1 VTVKVERG
9 ERFASVVHKLYEHG
23 AIPHEKVFSLWARLW
38 RLDKKIHWGVYH
50 FELPMTPAAVL
61 DRMIPGR
68 GPFHRVTL
76 PEGRTVR
83 EIAALLDDAKA
94 ADKGRVLAA
103 AASPE
108 LLAQVGLADKGIE
121 GYLFPDTYFFPAGM
135 TEGEVLAAMIEE
147 FHAAVDPM
155 IAQAKPPQFTPHEI
169 VTLASLI
176 EKETGDAAERP
187 LVSAVFYNRLKI
199 GLPLQSDP
207 TAVYG
212 LESPPKAITHKDL
225 LKNTPYN
232 TYRIKGLP
240 PGPICNPGVSALK
253 AALAPA
259 AVPYLYF
266 VSKNDG
272 SHLFSVELSE
282 HNRAVKTYQGGESKP
297 AKPAEKRPAKRAA
310 R

>member
-1 VTVKVERG
+1 VR
-9 ERFASVVHKLYEHG
+9 KLKDQG

-50 FELPMTPAAVL
+50 LDLPMTPAAVL
-61 DRMIPGR
+61 NRMIPGR
-68 GPFHRVTL
+68 GPFHRVTV
-76 PEGRTVR
+76 PEGLTAR
-83 EIAALLDDAKA
+83 EIAALLDEAKVG
-94 ADKGRVLAA
+94 DKERLLYAA
-103 AASPE
+103 ANPA
-108 LLAQVGLADKGIE
+108 LLAQIGLADKGIE
-121 GYLFPDTYFFPAGM
+121 GYLFPDTYYFPEGM
-135 TEGEVLAAMIEE
+135 TESEVLAAMVEE

-155 IAQAKPPQFTPHEI
+155 LNQAKSAPLTPHEL

-187 LVSAVFYNRLKI
+187 LVAAVFYNRLKI

-212 LESPPKAITHKDL
+212 LEAPPKTIKHKDL
-225 LKNTPYN
+225 LNKTPYN
-232 TYRIKGLP
+232 TYWIKGLP
-240 PGPICNPGVSALK
+240 PGPICNPGLPSLK

-272 SHLFSVELSE
+272 SHLFSVELTE
-282 HNRAVKTYQGGESKP
+282 HNRAVKTYQGGENKP
-297 AKPAEKRPAKRAA
+297 AKGAEKRPAKRAA
-310 R
+310 H